1 MNRGLPPG
9 CQQMSG
15 NVAQLTAKQEE
26 AILALLSNPTVEHAA
41 RAAKITSRT
50 LYRYLKD
57 PEFNA
62 AYRQARW
69 TAFGQCTARL
79 QQASSAAVSALLK
92 ALVDPTTPAAVR
104 VRAADSVLDHAVK
117 ALEVEDIAA
126 RLAELERAAGSA
138 RASRKR
144 SAIVT
149 LSSTKALPGP
159 AATPAQISP
168 APRLLDAPREAG
180 MNEATVPSQ
189 APDPVARMSEG
200 ELDPR
205 PISPKAQ
212 KAKPQ
217 GSDSG

>member
-1 MNRGLPPG
+1 MNRALPPG

-15 NVAQLTAKQEE
+15 NVAELTPKQEE
-26 AILALLSNPTVEHAA
+26 AILALLSNRTVEDAA
-41 RAAKITSRT
+41 RAAKITPRT

-79 QQASSAAVSALLK
+79 QQASSAAVSV
-92 ALVDPTTPAAVR
+92 LVKVLADPTTPAAVK

-126 RLAELERAAGSA
+126 RLAELERAASSA
-138 RASRKR
+138 RGSRKR
-144 SAIVT
+144 SGVVEWA
-149 LSSTKALPGP
+149 STKTLPGP

-168 APRLLDAPREAG
+168 MPRLLAAPREAE
-180 MNEATVPSQ
+180 MNPDTDQSQ
-189 APDPVARMSEG
+189 APERVARMSEG
-200 ELDPR
+200 ELEPQL
-205 PISPKAQ
+205 ISLEAQ

-217 GSDSG
+217 GPDGG

>member
-1 MNRGLPPG
+1 MNRALPQG
-9 CQQMSG
+9 GQEMSG
-15 NVAQLTAKQEE
+15 NVAQLTPKQEE

-41 RAAKITSRT
+41 RAAKITPRT

-79 QQASSAAVSALLK
+79 QQASSAAGSALLK
-92 ALVDPTTPAAVR
+92 ALGDPTTPAAVR
-104 VRAADSVLDHAVK
+104 GRAADSVLDPAGK

-126 RLAELERAAGSA
+126 RLAELERAADA
-138 RASRKR
+138 ANRSRKR
-144 SAIVT
+144 SAVVT

-168 APRLLDAPREAG
+168 APRLLAAPREAE
-180 MNEATVPSQ
+180 MNPDTVPAS
-189 APDPVARMSEG
+189 APEPERGPGA
-200 ELDPR
+200 
-205 PISPKAQ
+205 
-212 KAKPQ
+212 
-217 GSDSG
+217 

>member
-1 MNRGLPPG
+1 
-9 CQQMSG
+9 MSG
-15 NVAQLTAKQEE
+15 NVAQLTPKQEE

-41 RAAKITSRT
+41 RAAKITPRT

-92 ALVDPTTPAAVR
+92 ALVDPTTPAAVK

-126 RLAELERAAGSA
+126 RLAELERAANSV
-138 RASRKR
+138 RAARKR
-144 SAIVT
+144 SAVVT
-149 LSSTKALPGP
+149 LSSTKALPRP
-159 AATPAQISP
+159 A
-168 APRLLDAPREAG
+168 
-180 MNEATVPSQ
+180 SQ
-189 APDPVARMSEG
+189 E
-200 ELDPR
+200 
-205 PISPKAQ
+205 
-212 KAKPQ
+212 
-217 GSDSG
+217 

>member
-1 MNRGLPPG
+1 MNRGLQPG
-9 CQQMSG
+9 CQEMSG
-15 NVAQLTAKQEE
+15 NVAQLKPKQEE

-41 RAAKITSRT
+41 RAAKITPRT

-57 PEFNA
+57 PVFAA

-79 QQASSAAVSALLK
+79 QQASSVAVSV
-92 ALVDPTTPAAVR
+92 LVKVLADPTTPAAVK

-117 ALEVEDIAA
+117 ALEIEDIAA
-126 RLAELERAAGSA
+126 RVAELERAASSA
-138 RASRKR
+138 RALRQR

-168 APRLLDAPREAG
+168 APRLLAAPR
-180 MNEATVPSQ
+180 
-189 APDPVARMSEG
+189 
-200 ELDPR
+200 
-205 PISPKAQ
+205 
-212 KAKPQ
+212 
-217 GSDSG
+217 